1 MTDFVLFEREDGDRY
16 AHPQPARR
24 AQRALDAGAMGRARG
39 LLRTGSCRRVGEG
52 CDPDRRRNSVL
63 GRRQCQRHARQEG
76 HRGRQPVR
84 HLKGYQGGIQRI
96 PLALH
101 QLEVP
106 TIAAVNGPAI
116 GAGCDLACM
125 CDIRIASDQAKF
137 AESFV
142 KLGIIPGDGGAWLLQ
157 RAIGYQRAAELTFTG
172 DAIDAQAALAMGLVT
187 RVVAPE
193 ALMPS
198 ARELAAR
205 IAANSGAGA
214 AHDQTA
220 AQAGAD
226 RAVGRNASALRGAAG
241 TRAPHGGA
249 RSRRGRVLCAA
260 RHRAIARLRSAQPI
274 PRGATSCATP

>member
-1 MTDFVLFEREDGDRY
+1 VADFVLFAREDAVVTLTLNRPEERNALSTQAQWDELVDCCARVRADESVKVVILTGAGTAFSAGGNVKDMRDKKGIAGGSPY
-16 AHPQPARR
+16 A
-24 AQRALDAGAMGRARG
+24 
-39 LLRTGSCRRVGEG
+39 VF
-52 CDPDRRRNSVL
+52 
-63 GRRQCQRHARQEG
+63 
-76 HRGRQPVR
+76 
-84 HLKGYQGGIQRI
+84 KGYQGGIQRI
-96 PLALH
+96 PLTLH

-193 ALMPS
+193 ALMPT
-198 ARELAAR
+198 ARDLAAR
-205 IAANSGAGA
+205 IAANPAPA
-214 AHDQTA
+214 LRMAKQLLRQAQTA
-220 AQAGAD
+220 RLDETLQLSAALQALAHHTPEHD
-226 RAVGRNASALRGAAG
+226 AALAAFF
-241 TRAPHGGA
+241 A
-249 RSRRGRVLCAA
+249 RR
-260 RHRAIARLRSAQPI
+260 P
-274 PRGATSCATP
+274 

>member
-1 MTDFVLFEREDGDRY
+1 MTDFVLFERDGAVVTFTLNRPEERNALSTQAQWDELVDCC
-16 AHPQPARR
+16 ARVR
-24 AQRALDAGAMGRARG
+24 ADESVKAVILTGAGTAFSAGGNVKDMRDKKGIAG
-39 LLRTGSCRRVGEG
+39 GT
-52 CDPDRRRNSVL
+52 P
-63 GRRQCQRHARQEG
+63 HAIF
-76 HRGRQPVR
+76 
-84 HLKGYQGGIQRI
+84 KGYQGGIQRI

-125 CDIRIASDQAKF
+125 CDIRIASDAAKF

-172 DAIDAQAALAMGLVT
+172 DTIDAQAALAMGLVT

-205 IAANSGAGA
+205 IAANSGPALRMA
-214 AHDQTA
+214 KQLLTQAQTA
-220 AQAGAD
+220 RLEETLQLSAALQALAHHTPEHD
-226 RAVGRNASALRGAAG
+226 AAVAAFF
-241 TRAPHGGA
+241 A
-249 RSRRGRVLCAA
+249 R
-260 RHRAIARLRSAQPI
+260 RS
-274 PRGATSCATP
+274 